1 MGSSTGSKERP
12 LEGWSLLTS
21 LKKKV
26 QAIRAEMDT
35 VSETEQGRR
44 YGYST
49 NNCIFPKLFGNVSAG
64 LANVPLIKQSNE
76 ITTKNKIKNV
86 VR

>member
-1 MGSSTGSKERP
+1 M
-12 LEGWSLLTS
+12 
-21 LKKKV
+21 KKKV

-64 LANVPLIKQSNE
+64 LANVPLKKSNE
-76 ITTKNKIKNV
+76 MTTRI
-86 VR
+86 R